1 MLKKM
6 EVIVNYLYIL
16 VVLLT
21 LFKLIINWSV
31 GIDIFK
37 YSNFIVIEIKSYT
50 VYRYHIL
57 GLHRAGFF
65 SH

>member
-37 YSNFIVIEIKSYT
+37 YSNFIVIEIQAYT

-57 GLHRAGFF
+57 GLHR
-65 SH
+65 